1 MEITQQ
7 SIEFGLLILGAL
19 LGAFKG
25 TAYYDAG
32 KNIAVRLLD
41 ACVGS
46 YVGVIIS
53 YQYASQLSIWYACI
67 LSVVAGASGAMIVEV
82 LLKLLPG
89 IIKDLLKVWL
99 ERVTGTK

>member
-25 TAYYDAG
+25 TTYYDA
-32 KNIAVRLLD
+32 
-41 ACVGS
+41 
-46 YVGVIIS
+46 IIS
-53 YQYASQLSIWYACI
+53 YHYASQLSIWYACI

-89 IIKDLLKVWL
+89 IIKDLLKSWL
-99 ERVTGTK
+99 ERVTGIK

>member
-25 TAYYDAG
+25 TTYYDAG
-32 KNIAVRLLD
+32 KSIAVRLLD
-41 ACVGS
+41 ACVGT
-46 YVGVIIS
+46 YVGAIIS
-53 YQYASQLSIWYACI
+53 YHYASQFSIWYACI

-89 IIKDLLKVWL
+89 IIKDLLKSWL
-99 ERVTGTK
+99 ERVVGTK

>member
-25 TAYYDAG
+25 TTYYDAG
-32 KNIAVRLLD
+32 KSIAVRLLD
-41 ACVGS
+41 ACVGT

-53 YQYASQLSIWYACI
+53 YHYASQLSIWYACI

-89 IIKDLLKVWL
+89 IIKDLLKSWL
-99 ERVTGTK
+99 ERVVGTK